1 MLPVVK
7 YLLARLVLFVLAV
20 TVLGVVGFRAEVALI
35 GGLLVSALLAYV
47 LLPRLRDAS
56 TAAIVERMQ
65 ARRARRSA
73 RLDEDAL
80 VEDTQVGETLREP
93 DRQG

>member
-1 MLPVVK
+1 MVK

-65 ARRARRSA
+65 ARRARRASSRWTIA
-73 RLDEDAL
+73 T
-80 VEDTQVGETLREP
+80 VEASRSRGSSR
-93 DRQG
+93 